1 MNNYINS
8 YLYFNSEKEML
19 SSIKAFLRKKN
30 IRNTDSVVSLYYLY
44 KKTQEFVDRINDVA
58 NNNKNLAM
66 LINSF
71 DINMTN
77 LEVKDIR
84 VNLQGNLDDTA
95 KTLFVFG
102 SKNSINTEFNNLCKD
117 SDSNIL
123 YWEKITPTLDD
134 NVLLKFYDEFLELFR
149 FRENFILSLLG
160 KDCLSDINNTYAF
173 TAKEDVFKA
182 TIDFDQR
189 CHYSH
194 YVEFDIPEE
203 LLDHIDKDM
212 NLRYYIAY
220 KEISIMKKIPVKI
233 DSLDNVFKNILN
245 DNKKGSLVKQRKIIL

>member
-19 SSIKAFLRKKN
+19 SSIRAFLRKKN

-44 KKTQEFVDRINDVA
+44 KKTKEFVDRINDVA
-58 NNNKNLAM
+58 NNNKSLAM

-95 KTLFVFG
+95 KILFVFG

-134 NVLLKFYDEFLELFR
+134 NVLLKFYSFFI
-149 FRENFILSLLG
+149 RERLS
-160 KDCLSDINNTYAF
+160 I
-173 TAKEDVFKA
+173 
-182 TIDFDQR
+182 
-189 CHYSH
+189 
-194 YVEFDIPEE
+194 
-203 LLDHIDKDM
+203 
-212 NLRYYIAY
+212 
-220 KEISIMKKIPVKI
+220 
-233 DSLDNVFKNILN
+233 
-245 DNKKGSLVKQRKIIL
+245 